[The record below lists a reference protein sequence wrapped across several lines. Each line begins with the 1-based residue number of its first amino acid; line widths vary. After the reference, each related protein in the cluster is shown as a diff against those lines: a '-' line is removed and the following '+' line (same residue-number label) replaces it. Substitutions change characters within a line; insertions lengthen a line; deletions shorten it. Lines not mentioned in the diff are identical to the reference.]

1 MTLIAKA
8 KDPAFWEKV
17 RTSDAYRPL
26 REELLALYDETSADI
41 PATKFSEFI
50 VYQKTGSRSEY
61 EHSYFYRRR
70 AMNAAAILS
79 LICPEEE
86 KYLVRLCDVMWAI
99 LDEYTWVLPAHM
111 PSFTENVV
119 EHIDLFAAETGFA
132 LSEIDYLLEDRLP
145 PLIRARVKAEV
156 DRRILRAYLNNHYGW
171 ERASHNW
178 AAVCVGSVAAA
189 FLYQRPDLAPE
200 ILPRVEET
208 LRSYLSGLPEDGT
221 CLEGYGYW
229 CYGFGFFT
237 VIADLLY
244 DFTDGEI
251 NYFADPH
258 VKTVASFTQSVFLEG
273 ATTVSFSDAGGS
285 GSYPIGLLHYLH
297 DKYPDTVAVP
307 AGARRHSYDGCGRWC
322 GHLRSFLWFDEA
334 LTDAEIAPERTEYR
348 PDAQW
353 LIKTTPRYA
362 FAAKGGHNAEPHNHN
377 DIGSFIVARGG
388 QILRDPGGGS
398 YSRAYFSSRRYEFFR
413 PSSRGHS
420 VPIIDG
426 TYQSAGREHSADAAY
441 ENGVLTLEMHRA
453 YDVPALTRLTR
464 AFSFTDDTITLTD
477 TYVYDGI
484 PSSLVERIVCAAEP
498 QPTPDGFRVGPL
510 TLTADASVAAA
521 EIRQEDN
528 SFLIDYTLKPDARV
542 FTLTIR
548 AEDKN

>member
-26 REELLALYDETSADI
+26 REELLALYEQTSADI

-156 DRRILRAYLNNHYGW
+156 DRRILRAYLNNRYGW

-189 FLYQRPDLAPE
+189 FLYQRPDLVPE
-200 ILPRVEET
+200 ILPRVQET

-237 VIADLLY
+237 VIADLLH
-244 DFTDGEI
+244 DFTDGKI
-251 NYFADPH
+251 DYFADPH
-258 VKTVASFTQSVFLEG
+258 VKKIAAFPQSVFLDG
-273 ATTVSFSDAGGS
+273 ATTVSFADAGGR
-285 GSYPIGLLHYLH
+285 GSYPLGLLHYLSA
-297 DKYPDTVAVP
+297 KYPDAVQIP
-307 AGARRHSYDGCGRWC
+307 ANAPWHTYDGCGRWC
-322 GHLRSFLWFDEA
+322 AHLRSFLWFDETLA
-334 LTDAEIAPERTEYR
+334 AAEAVPFRDEYR

-353 LIKTTPRYA
+353 LIRTTPHYA

-377 DIGSFIVARGG
+377 DVGSFIVACGG
-388 QILRDPGGGS
+388 QILRDPGSGA
-398 YSRAYFSSRRYEFFR
+398 YTRAYFSSRRYDFFR

-420 VPIIDG
+420 VPIING
-426 TYQSAGREHSADAAY
+426 TYQSAGRERSADAAY

-453 YDVPALTRLTR
+453 YDVPALSRLTR
-464 AFSFTDDTITLTD
+464 AFSFTDDTVTLTD
-477 TYVYDGI
+477 TYVYDGT

-542 FTLTIR
+542 FTLTVT
-548 AEDKN
+548 AE